1 MDSVIG
7 QLRRDV
13 VVVAVMLGKVV
24 PLNVFSRRLVVDF
37 MCIGKINICL
47 WKWFNRQLSRGCG
60 GKCLLININWLKRI
74 QEWQRAAR
82 KEVMIEIVMKLKWF
96 PKEDYYRPVIV
107 MPEDESILLIIRQW
121 QSNDPLHVVDPGRLR
136 CQCSGSRAPEIT
148 MSPTLIYDQHFHWQ
162 KTVLL
167 PTHPLT
173 SHPSIHGECK
183 WVSIEAYS
191 VSSDSAA
198 TSVDREWTERDTLD
212 RVRGEGESKNKK
224 KNVGRG
230 LKVTTM

>member
-74 QEWQRAAR
+74 QE
-82 KEVMIEIVMKLKWF
+82 
-96 PKEDYYRPVIV
+96 
-107 MPEDESILLIIRQW
+107 
-121 QSNDPLHVVDPGRLR
+121 
-136 CQCSGSRAPEIT
+136 
-148 MSPTLIYDQHFHWQ
+148 
-162 KTVLL
+162 
-167 PTHPLT
+167 
-173 SHPSIHGECK
+173 
-183 WVSIEAYS
+183 
-191 VSSDSAA
+191 
-198 TSVDREWTERDTLD
+198 
-212 RVRGEGESKNKK
+212 
-224 KNVGRG
+224 
-230 LKVTTM
+230 